1 MKKLIT
7 TLAVICS
14 SLAFSQSEN
23 NEFKVNILYTAIGMP
38 ELSYERLISD
48 NSSLGASVAFSLDKK
63 EDMDLRFSFTPYYRM
78 FFGQKKAA
86 GFFIEANS
94 IVINYVDTIYYN
106 ASTNTYETKTG
117 LGLGLGAA
125 AGAKFLTKNNL
136 IGEVYGGVGR
146 VFGDN
151 SLGAYPRFGIT
162 LGKRF

>member
-7 TLAVICS
+7 ILAVFCS
-14 SLAFSQSEN
+14 TLAFSQSEN

-48 NSSLGASVAFSLDKK
+48 NSSVGASVAFSLDKK

-94 IVINYVDTIYYN
+94 IIVKYVDTIYYN
-106 ASTNTYETKTG
+106 ESTNTYETKTG
-117 LGLGLGAA
+117 FGLGAA

>member
-7 TLAVICS
+7 ILAVFCS
-14 SLAFSQSEN
+14 TLAFSQSEN

-63 EDMDLRFSFTPYYRM
+63 EDMDLRLSFTPYYRM

-94 IVINYVDTIYYN
+94 IVINYVDTIYFDGT
-106 ASTNTYETKTG
+106 SSKYETRTG
-117 LGLGLGAA
+117 FGLGAA

>member
-7 TLAVICS
+7 TLAVISS

-63 EDMDLRFSFTPYYRM
+63 EDMDWRFSFTPYYRM

-94 IVINYVDTIYYN
+94 IVVNYVDTYN
-106 ASTNTYETKTG
+106 GSTNTYETKTG
-117 LGLGLGAA
+117 FGLGAA

>member
-7 TLAVICS
+7 ILAVFCS
-14 SLAFSQSEN
+14 TLAFSQSEN

-63 EDMDLRFSFTPYYRM
+63 EDMDLRLSFTPYYRM

-94 IVINYVDTIYYN
+94 IIVKYVDTIYYN
-106 ASTNTYETKTG
+106 ESTNTYETKTG
-117 LGLGLGAA
+117 FGLGAA

>member
-7 TLAVICS
+7 TLAVTCS

-23 NEFKVNILYTAIGMP
+23 NELKVNILYTAIGMP

-63 EDMDLRFSFTPYYRM
+63 EDMDLRLSFTPYYRM

-94 IVINYVDTIYYN
+94 IVINYVDTIYFDGT
-106 ASTNTYETKTG
+106 SSKYETRTG
-117 LGLGLGAA
+117 FGLGAA

>member
-7 TLAVICS
+7 ILAVICS

-48 NSSLGASVAFSLDKK
+48 TSSVGASVAFSLDKK

-94 IVINYVDTIYYN
+94 IIVKYVDTIYYN
-106 ASTNTYETKTG
+106 ESTNTYETKTG
-117 LGLGLGAA
+117 FGLGAA

>member
-1 MKKLIT
+1 
-7 TLAVICS
+7 
-14 SLAFSQSEN
+14 
-23 NEFKVNILYTAIGMP
+23 
-38 ELSYERLISD
+38 
-48 NSSLGASVAFSLDKK
+48 
-63 EDMDLRFSFTPYYRM
+63 MDLRLSFTPYYRM

-94 IVINYVDTIYYN
+94 IVVNYVDTIYYN
-106 ASTNTYETKTG
+106 GSTNTYETKTG
-117 LGLGLGAA
+117 FGLGAA

>member
-1 MKKLIT
+1 MSMIGIALGIVLLYVGGWELVWAKPENLFFYGKDIYFGDDG
-7 TLAVICS
+7 I
-14 SLAFSQSEN
+14 AFRVN
-23 NEFKVNILYTAIGMP
+23 NAFYGLRISNRFFDSYV
-38 ELSYERLISD
+38 LSWLS
-48 NSSLGASVAFSLDKK
+48 
-63 EDMDLRFSFTPYYRM
+63 
-78 FFGQKKAA
+78 
-86 GFFIEANS
+86 
-94 IVINYVDTIYYN
+94 
-106 ASTNTYETKTG
+106 

>member
-7 TLAVICS
+7 TLAIFTS
-14 SLAFSQSEN
+14 TLAFSQSEN

-63 EDMDLRFSFTPYYRM
+63 EDMDLRLSFTPYYRM

-94 IVINYVDTIYYN
+94 IIINYVDTIYFDGT
-106 ASTNTYETKTG
+106 SSKYETRTG
-117 LGLGLGAA
+117 FGLGAA

>member
-7 TLAVICS
+7 IFAVFCS
-14 SLAFSQSEN
+14 TLAFSQSEN

-94 IVINYVDTIYYN
+94 IVVNYVDTYN
-106 ASTNTYETKTG
+106 GSTNTYETKTG
-117 LGLGLGAA
+117 FGLGAA

>member
-7 TLAVICS
+7 ILAVFCS
-14 SLAFSQSEN
+14 TLAFSQSEN

-94 IVINYVDTIYYN
+94 IVVNYVDTYN
-106 ASTNTYETKTG
+106 GSTNTYETKTG
-117 LGLGLGAA
+117 FGLGAA

>member
-1 MKKLIT
+1 
-7 TLAVICS
+7 
-14 SLAFSQSEN
+14 
-23 NEFKVNILYTAIGMP
+23 MP

-48 NSSLGASVAFSLDKK
+48 NSSVGASVAFSLDKK
-63 EDMDLRFSFTPYYRM
+63 EDMDLRLSFTPYYRM

-94 IVINYVDTIYYN
+94 IVINYVDTIYFDGT
-106 ASTNTYETKTG
+106 SSKYETRTG
-117 LGLGLGAA
+117 FGLGAA

>member
-7 TLAVICS
+7 IFAVFCS
-14 SLAFSQSEN
+14 TLAFSQSEI

-48 NSSLGASVAFSLDKK
+48 NSSVGASVAFSLDKK

-94 IVINYVDTIYYN
+94 IIVKYVDTIYYN
-106 ASTNTYETKTG
+106 ESTNTYETKTG
-117 LGLGLGAA
+117 FGLGAA

>member
-63 EDMDLRFSFTPYYRM
+63 EDMDLRLSFTPYYRM

-94 IVINYVDTIYYN
+94 IVINYVDTIYFDGT
-106 ASTNTYETKTG
+106 SSKYETRTG
-117 LGLGLGAA
+117 FGLGAA